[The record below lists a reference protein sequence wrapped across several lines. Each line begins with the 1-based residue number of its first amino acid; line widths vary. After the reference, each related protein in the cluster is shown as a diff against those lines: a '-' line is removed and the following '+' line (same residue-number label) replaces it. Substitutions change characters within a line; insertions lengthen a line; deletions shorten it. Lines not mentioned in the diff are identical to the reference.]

1 MRYEN
6 KFWNRQGGVFSMS
19 RETVDLSDVRILHV
33 GVDTVKQL
41 YNCLLKPDV
50 CQLLEITQSGSVLNL
65 GGIDWV
71 LSRSSKQSGYQYI
84 LKNQNAGYVIL
95 VKSFYKE
102 IDQLGPHLKIEVS
115 PWVIHENTEKKLTA
129 NLAHFAKVFATDIQ
143 PSGVAVHIA
152 ADIKNMRVPEDFE
165 KRFVCKA
172 KKQFKFNIVS
182 NAHFEGLNE
191 TSCVYGDRQSFTY
204 GQVSA
209 VQFCMYDKTAEIE
222 AKDKRDFWHRV
233 WYDTPSVE
241 NPFLSEFEPGD
252 KVQRIELRFHH
263 SVVAQFCNG
272 TEEMADFSVHR
283 TYERLVPHLTGLFK
297 YGLDIFRLQYS
308 TSYIDPL
315 WQMLIQDVEVLHPDH
330 GAHYKRA
337 MKKPSLSTRRNVGF
351 FLGNFIRIATRKQLL
366 PDHIASTLLLF
377 GIDSELAD
385 YFGVPLFGGN
395 GALKMELINFIQK
408 RMEQLTL
415 DGVAA

>member
-1 MRYEN
+1 
-6 KFWNRQGGVFSMS
+6 MS

-41 YNCLLKPDV
+41 YNCLLRLDIYE
-50 CQLLEITQSGSVLNL
+50 LLDNTASGTVLNL
-65 GGIDWV
+65 GGIDWM

-84 LKNQNAGYVIL
+84 LKNQDLGYVVL
-95 VKSFYKE
+95 LKSFYKE
-102 IDQLGPHLKIEVS
+102 LDQVGPHLKIEVS
-115 PWVIHENTEKKLTA
+115 PWVIHENTEKQLTDKLA
-129 NLAHFAKVFATDIQ
+129 FIAKVFSTEIK

-152 ADIKNMRVPEDFE
+152 ADVKNLKVPDDFE

-172 KKQFKFNIVS
+172 KRQFKFNVAS
-182 NAHFEGLNE
+182 NVHFEGLN
-191 TSCVYGDRQSFTY
+191 SVAMVYGDRQSFTY

-222 AKDKRDFWHRV
+222 SKDKADFWHRV

-252 KVQRIELRFHH
+252 KVTRIELRFHH
-263 SVVAQFCNG
+263 SIVDQFCNG
-272 TEEMADFSVHR
+272 TVEMADYSVHR

-315 WQMLIQDVEVLHPDH
+315 WQMLLEDVEVLHPEH

-351 FLGNFIRIATRKQLL
+351 FLGNFIRIATRKQLR
-366 PDHIASTLLLF
+366 PDHIAKTLLQF

-385 YFGVPLFGGN
+385 YFDVPLFGG
-395 GALKMELINFIQK
+395 GMALEMALVEFIQK
-408 RMEQLTL
+408 RMQQLTL